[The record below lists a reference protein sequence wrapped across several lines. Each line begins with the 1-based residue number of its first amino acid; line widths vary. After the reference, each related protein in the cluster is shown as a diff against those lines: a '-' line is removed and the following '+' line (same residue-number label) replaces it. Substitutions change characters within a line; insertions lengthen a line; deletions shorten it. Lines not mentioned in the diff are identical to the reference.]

1 MLWQLGRRPDSGAT
15 VRFSWK
21 LLRRVIESQIDG
33 VSQLD
38 QLVTVNDSENGPFF
52 YICVPENFHPPP
64 AAGDE
69 LDKRK

>member
-52 YICVPENFHPPP
+52 LFVVQKTLIRHPLPVMN
-64 AAGDE
+64 
-69 LDKRK
+69 

>member
-38 QLVTVNDSENGPFF
+38 QLVTVNDSENGPFS
-52 YICVPENFHPPP
+52 ICVP
-64 AAGDE
+64 
-69 LDKRK
+69 